1 MWHMRLVRGWAEQKL
16 EKANFLLLFITRV
29 SWPWPTTKLSRTLDT
44 SVLWPKDDHTLPSK
58 KRKDSE
64 KISENSK
71 NERKKDIF
79 QCNIPRWPQDDGR
92 GSGRGSKL
100 QLMQVAIVLYQVI
113 ASVLSMFSRR
123 DSTFCLIIIM
133 LLNLLTKYCSI
144 NTFKQ
149 FTGHIFHYKSV
160 LFYILFIGWQ
170 YIHYLTFLWGIY
182 RSLCKRLCSRWL
194 LLSSQD
200 LVHY

>member
-1 MWHMRLVRGWAEQKL
+1 MRLVRGWAEQKL

-58 KRKDSE
+58 KREDSE
-64 KISENSK
+64 KLSENSK

-79 QCNIPRWPQDDGR
+79 QCNITRWPQDDGR
-92 GSGRGSKL
+92 GSGSGSKL

-123 DSTFCLIIIM
+123 DYTFCLITVM

-144 NTFKQ
+144 NTFSLQ
-149 FTGHIFHYKSV
+149 DIFSTIKVSFFIFFLLVDNIFITLHFYEVFIDHYV
-160 LFYILFIGWQ
+160 NDYVRVDCYYHRRI
-170 YIHYLTFLWGIY
+170 
-182 RSLCKRLCSRWL
+182 
-194 LLSSQD
+194 
-200 LVHY
+200 